1 MPEGRLVNDAE
12 GGDDTAP
19 EAQRRRKNVNNRI
32 AALKRMK
39 RTPSPSPR
47 EGRGGVRLAND
58 AKGGDNTARKHNDEE
73 KT

>member
-1 MPEGRLVNDAE
+1 RRRRQHR
-12 GGDDTAP
+12 P
-19 EAQRRRKNVNNRI
+19 EAQRRRKNINNRI

-47 EGRGGVRLAND
+47 EGRGGVRLVNGAE
-58 AKGGDNTARKHNDEE
+58 GGDNTARKRNDEE